1 MHTYRGRPVRISAP
15 RALFLAL
22 LISLV
27 TVVLITL
34 PAPAAAAPGAAFC
47 LSALR

>member
-1 MHTYRGRPVRISAP
+1 MHTFRGRPVRISAV
-15 RALFLAL
+15 RALVLAF

-27 TVVLITL
+27 TAVLMTL

-47 LSALR
+47 LSGLR